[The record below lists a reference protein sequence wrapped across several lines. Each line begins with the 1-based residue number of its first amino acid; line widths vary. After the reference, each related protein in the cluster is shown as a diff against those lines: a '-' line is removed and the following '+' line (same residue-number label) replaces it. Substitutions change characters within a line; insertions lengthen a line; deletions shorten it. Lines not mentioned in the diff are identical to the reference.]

1 MNTFSAL
8 TDELFEAID
17 EGVGDLIK
25 YQMSGASRASD
36 IMCWVDH
43 SDKTESYAGGAVVA
57 QDIMLEVRKE
67 LVPSVST
74 ADRIFL
80 PELKRWFNPKEW
92 KNGPAGKT
100 WIIYVK
106 VER

>member
-1 MNTFSAL
+1 MDPFSAL
-8 TDELFEAID
+8 TDELFEAVD

-25 YQMSGASRASD
+25 YQVSGASRASD
-36 IMCWVDH
+36 ILCWVDH

-57 QDIMLEVRKE
+57 QDIMIDVRKA
-67 LVPSVST
+67 LVPMVSKN
-74 ADRIFL
+74 DRIFL
-80 PELKRWFNPKEW
+80 PRLNAWVHPKEW
-92 KNGPAGKT
+92 KNNPSGKG